1 MSIVL
6 QSASGVN
13 VTFDR
18 VKFSG
23 NSQVF
28 QSVGTSFLDTKMLT
42 QAQTIGRTGT
52 AKSRFALKVP
62 FTYTEGS
69 VVKTD
74 YIFLSVEGTVPAT
87 APLTEVAKAV
97 YMLKTLSALQ
107 STEDLIK
114 GRMFSAT

>member
-1 MSIVL
+1 MSIVV

-23 NSQVF
+23 SSQVF
-28 QSVGTSFLDTKMLT
+28 QSVGTSFLDTKTLT

-52 AKSRFALKVP
+52 AKSRFVLKVP
-62 FTYTEGS
+62 YTYTEGT

-74 YIFLSVEGTVPAT
+74 YIHLSIEGTVPAT
-87 APLTEVAKAV
+87 APITEVQRAV
-97 YMLKTLSALQ
+97 YMAKTLAALA
-107 STEDLIK
+107 STEDLVAR
-114 GRMFSAT
+114 RMFSAT

>member
-13 VTFDR
+13 VAFDR

-28 QSVGTSFLDTKMLT
+28 QSVGASFLDTKMLT
-42 QAQTIGRTGT
+42 QAQSIGRTGT

-62 FTYTEGS
+62 YTYTEGT

-74 YIFLSVEGTVPAT
+74 YIHLSVEGTVPAT
-87 APLTEVAKAV
+87 APLSEVAKAV
-97 YMLKTLSALQ
+97 YMMKTMAALT

-114 GRMFSAT
+114 SRMFSAT